1 MKTDPPLRACPGFTL
16 IETLVALSIIA
27 IVLLAVYRLQATNA
41 SLAMRS
47 RFYTL
52 APLLADQ
59 KLVEIKMADPNRL
72 SHASGD
78 FGESFPGYT
87 WEFTITE
94 PKSSI
99 LGATAQRLKRIDG
112 VIGFNNMQWVYE
124 FRIYLFL

>member
-1 MKTDPPLRACPGFTL
+1 MNTDLPPRGCSGFTL

-41 SLAMRS
+41 TLAMRS

-59 KLVEIKMADPNRL
+59 KWVEIKQADPDRL
-72 SHASGD
+72 SDASGD
-78 FGESFPGYT
+78 FGETYPGYT
-87 WEFTITE
+87 WAFSVAE
-94 PKSSI
+94 PKFPI

-112 VIGFNNMQWVYE
+112 VIGFNDMQYIYA